1 MLSKDRHERIVALV
15 EERGFLSVAELSHL
29 CSVSEMTI
37 RRDLGIL
44 DQAQRIQR
52 TFGGAASSRTN
63 QPVGFQ
69 SNGVQLSNKTESSLV
84 DRVDVLIA
92 TSVSPTYDNL
102 LLESVSKRNIPIIAE
117 SISLQNEETVVA
129 VDNYQAGYAIGKWAG
144 QYANE
149 HWGGQANVLDL
160 TYKLTN
166 TQFRSH
172 GFIAGLRDTA
182 PNAEIVHSIN
192 AQSRYAISYQL
203 TRDVLTVNENINIIF
218 GINDAIALGAIHA
231 CKDLNIDPDKMI
243 VIPFGL
249 EGDTLRDVLKE
260 GGYCKAGLAMFPEIV
275 APVCVEAAIAAYNH
289 QPLPR
294 QLITPYAILT
304 TETLSDVYKHSE
316 HGWELRWDAI
326 RDKLDLPFDI
336 NLNNPRPSNN
346 LPHRIG
352 FIVPFSEH
360 EWYKNLILLMQEHAS
375 KLKIDFEIV
384 DVDQTTK
391 NEVDSR
397 RREIARVA
405 AEQINPND
413 VIMID
418 GGPIAKYLAEV
429 LLNREQITVI
439 TNSVPVF
446 DILTNNPDITL
457 ISTGGAYRHS
467 SQMLVG
473 PPAEGALREL
483 RADKLFLMVT
493 GISLNFG
500 LSHTNISEV
509 TLKQSMIRSAREV
522 ILLADHSY
530 FGQESIIQVAP
541 LTVVNKLITD
551 DALPASLRL
560 ELTKLGMQIILAN
573 V

>member
-1 MLSKDRHERIVALV
+1 MLTKDRHERIVVLV
-15 EERGFLSVAELSHL
+15 EERGFLSVTELSHQ
-29 CSVSEMTI
+29 CGVSEMTI

-44 DQAQRIQR
+44 DQAHRIQR
-52 TFGGAASSRTN
+52 TFGGAASVRSN
-63 QPVGFQ
+63 QPAGLQ
-69 SNGVQLSNKTESSLV
+69 PTTRAESSLV

-102 LLESVSKRNIPIIAE
+102 LLESVAKRNIPIIAE
-117 SISLQNEETVVA
+117 SLSMQNEETVVA
-129 VDNYQAGYAIGKWAG
+129 VDNYKAGYAIGKWAG
-144 QYANE
+144 EYANK
-149 HWGGQANVLDL
+149 HWNGRAAVLDL
-160 TYKLTN
+160 TYQLAN
-166 TQFRSH
+166 TQLRSH
-172 GFIAGLRDTA
+172 GFIAGLRETA

-203 TRDVLTVNENINIIF
+203 TKDVLTVNKNINIIF
-218 GINDAIALGAIHA
+218 GINDTIAMGALQA
-231 CKDLNIDPDKMI
+231 CKDLNINPENMI

-249 EGDTLRDVLKE
+249 EGDPMKDMLKE
-260 GGYCKAGLAMFPEIV
+260 GGYCKVGLAMFPEIV
-275 APVCVEAAIAAYNH
+275 APTCVEAAISAYNH
-289 QPLPR
+289 QPILR

-304 TETLSDVYKHSE
+304 SETLCDIYQQTE
-316 HGWELRWDAI
+316 HGWELRWSAI
-326 RDKLDLPFDI
+326 YSKLDLPIDI
-336 NLNNPRPSNN
+336 SLDKPRTFNMR
-346 LPHRIG
+346 PHRIG

-360 EWYKNLILLMQEHAS
+360 EWYKKLTLLMQEHAS
-375 KLKIDFEIV
+375 KLKIEFEIV

-391 NEVDSR
+391 NEVDFR
-397 RREIARVA
+397 RREIARAA
-405 AEQINPND
+405 AEQINTND

-418 GGPIAKYLAEV
+418 GGPIANYLAEM
-429 LLNREQITVI
+429 LLNKNQITVI

-493 GISLNFG
+493 GISLDFG

-509 TLKQSMIRSAREV
+509 TLKQNMIRSAREV

-560 ELTKLGMQIILAN
+560 ELTKLGLQIILAN

>member
-1 MLSKDRHERIVALV
+1 MLTKDRHERIVALV
-15 EERGFLSVAELSHL
+15 EERGFLSVTELSHQ

-44 DQAQRIQR
+44 DQAHRIQR
-52 TFGGAASSRTN
+52 TFGGAASLRTN
-63 QPVGFQ
+63 QPNGFQ
-69 SNGVQLSNKTESSLV
+69 PNGSQLSTRTGSSLV

-92 TSVSPTYDNL
+92 TSVSPSYDNL
-102 LLESVSKRNIPIIAE
+102 LLESIAKRNIPIIAE
-117 SISLQNEETVVA
+117 SLSMQGEETVVA

-144 QYANE
+144 EYANK
-149 HWGGQANVLDL
+149 HWGGSAEVLDL
-160 TYKLTN
+160 TFILAN
-166 TQFRSH
+166 TQLRSH
-172 GFIAGLRDTA
+172 GFIAGLRETA

-203 TRDVLTVNENINIIF
+203 TRDVLTVNKNINIIF
-218 GINDAIALGAIHA
+218 GINDTIALGAIRA

-243 VIPFGL
+243 VITFGL
-249 EGDTLRDVLKE
+249 EGDSMKDLLME

-275 APVCVEAAIAAYNH
+275 APTCVEAAIAAYNH
-289 QPLPR
+289 QRLPR
-294 QLITPYAILT
+294 QLISPHAILT
-304 TETLSDVYKHSE
+304 PETLCDFYEHTE
-316 HGWELRWDAI
+316 HGWELRWDAVH
-326 RDKLDLPFDI
+326 DKLELPIDI
-336 NLNNPRPSNN
+336 SLNNLRTFSN

-352 FIVPFSEH
+352 FIIPFSEH
-360 EWYKNLILLMQEHAS
+360 EWYKKLTTLIQEYVS
-375 KLKIDFEIV
+375 KLKIEFEIV

-397 RREIARVA
+397 RREIARAA
-405 AEQINPND
+405 AEQIHPND

-418 GGPIAKYLAEV
+418 GGPIANYLAEM
-429 LLNREQITVI
+429 LINKEQITVI

-493 GISLNFG
+493 GISLDFG

-509 TLKQSMIRSAREV
+509 TLKQNMIHSAREV

-530 FGQESIIQVAP
+530 FGQESIVQVAP

-560 ELTKLGMQIILAN
+560 ELTKLGLQIILAN